1 MIWHYLA
8 AIVLIKTSLLGLGL
22 ISLAVA
28 CGALLFMRVTQR
40 RFFAM
45 SSAEP
50 LHHHSRLGHPRL
62 ASSETRAAFLLVFK
76 TGAVLHIIPY
86 IVMVIKLM
94 SLEEAKDLVT
104 MGISHLLLHHLFSA
118 LIAAVLTILTLRVV
132 LKSNVFPA
140 PASAAARQA
149 LATSAATSASTAAI
163 TSADAGLSPSVT
175 LAPNDAARQET
186 NAS

>member
-22 ISLAVA
+22 ISLAIA

-50 LHHHSRLGHPRL
+50 LHHRPLLAHPRL
-62 ASSETRAAFLLVFK
+62 ASPETRAAFLLVFK

-140 PASAAARQA
+140 PASARQA
-149 LATSAATSASTAAI
+149 LATSASTAAI
-163 TSADAGLSPSVT
+163 ASADAGRSLSVTPAPSVT